1 MEKTVIV
8 DSGVIVAALLQRDL
22 HHAWAKTHLE
32 RMTGPCL
39 TCEAVLSE
47 CFYLLEKVFDGRERL
62 SALLERGV
70 LRVEF
75 ALPDHLMHVL
85 KLIHRY
91 RDTPMSLAD
100 ACLVRMSELHGNAL
114 VWTTD
119 HDFEVYRRNGRQKIP
134 LLAPWW

>member
-1 MEKTVIV
+1 
-8 DSGVIVAALLQRDL
+8 
-22 HHAWAKTHLE
+22 
-32 RMTGPCL
+32 MTGCCL

-47 CFYLLEKVFDGRERL
+47 CFYLLEKVFDGRARL

-100 ACLVRMSELHGNAL
+100 ACLVRMSELHADAM